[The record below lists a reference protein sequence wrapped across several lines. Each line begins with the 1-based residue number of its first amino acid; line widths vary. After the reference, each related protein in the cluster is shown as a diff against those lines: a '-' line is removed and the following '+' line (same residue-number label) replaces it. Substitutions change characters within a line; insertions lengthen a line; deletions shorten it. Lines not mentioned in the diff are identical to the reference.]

1 MPSGFLS
8 AEQVAAYG
16 RYAAEEPSRAVLE
29 RFFFLDDADGAE
41 AGKHRGDHNR
51 LGYAVQ
57 LMTVRHLGRFLPD
70 VLDVPAVM
78 VDYVAE
84 QVGAAD
90 PSCLKQYVERRA
102 TRFEHQAEIV
112 TVYGYVSFA
121 TARDELAGWLDDL
134 ARTSGDGPR
143 ALFYAAVAWLR
154 QRQVLLPGVTTLVE
168 LVAQVRRAAE
178 DRLHETLAGPVTAG
192 QAHALESVLQVA
204 PGRRRSPGCRN
215 IDD

>member
-1 MPSGFLS
+1 VPSGFLS

-70 VLDVPAVM
+70 VLDVPAVV
-78 VDYVAE
+78 VDYQAE

-112 TVYGYVSFA
+112 TVYGYVSF
-121 TARDELAGWLDDL
+121 RH
-134 ARTSGDGPR
+134 GP
-143 ALFYAAVAWLR
+143 
-154 QRQVLLPGVTTLVE
+154 G
-168 LVAQVRRAAE
+168 
-178 DRLHETLAGPVTAG
+178 
-192 QAHALESVLQVA
+192 
-204 PGRRRSPGCRN
+204 
-215 IDD
+215 

>member
-1 MPSGFLS
+1 MRLRSRVVRCWSGS
-8 AEQVAAYG
+8 SSWMTPTGQ
-16 RYAAEEPSRAVLE
+16 RRASTGVITT
-29 RFFFLDDADGAE
+29 G
-41 AGKHRGDHNR
+41 

-70 VLDVPAVM
+70 VLDVPAVV

-121 TARDELAGWLDDL
+121 TARDELAGV
-134 ARTSGDGPR
+134 AGRSGVDQRGR
-143 ALFYAAVAWLR
+143 AACAVLRGGAVAASAAGAAASASAARRARPGPPRRTPPTGTPTATPVPPRRCHRAAWCWMSGPAPARPACRWLR
-154 QRQVLLPGVTTLVE
+154 RP
-168 LVAQVRRAAE
+168 
-178 DRLHETLAGPVTAG
+178 AG
-192 QAHALESVLQVA
+192 SS
-204 PGRRRSPGCRN
+204 RSTR
-215 IDD
+215 

>member
-1 MPSGFLS
+1 VPSGFLS

-70 VLDVPAVM
+70 VLDVPAVV

-121 TARDELAGWLDDL
+121 TARDELAGV
-134 ARTSGDGPR
+134 AGRSGVDQRGR
-143 ALFYAAVAWLR
+143 AACAVLRGGAVAASAAGAAAGGHD
-154 QRQVLLPGVTTLVE
+154 VGG
-168 LVAQVRRAAE
+168 AGRAGA
-178 DRLHETLAGPVTAG
+178 
-192 QAHALESVLQVA
+192 
-204 PGRRRSPGCRN
+204 
-215 IDD
+215 

>member
-1 MPSGFLS
+1 MRCWSGS
-8 AEQVAAYG
+8 SSWMRPTGQ
-16 RYAAEEPSRAVLE
+16 RRASTGVITT
-29 RFFFLDDADGAE
+29 G
-41 AGKHRGDHNR
+41 

-70 VLDVPAVM
+70 VLDVPAVV

-178 DRLHETLAGPVTAG
+178 DRLHETLAGPG
-192 QAHALESVLQVA
+192 
-204 PGRRRSPGCRN
+204 
-215 IDD
+215 